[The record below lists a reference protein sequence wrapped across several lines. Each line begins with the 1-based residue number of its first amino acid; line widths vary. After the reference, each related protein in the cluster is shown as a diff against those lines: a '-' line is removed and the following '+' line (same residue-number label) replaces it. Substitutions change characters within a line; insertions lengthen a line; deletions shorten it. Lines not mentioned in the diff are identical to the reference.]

1 MNSQPMF
8 ITRHPRHRTGVHT
21 CAVKTGSGTP
31 GPPYHSHTRYSISR
45 RAGRRAALKPRPVA
59 LIHTVAWSLTNQK
72 KTTVARLLYQ
82 AQMLSN
88 CELMQGIDAVVTR
101 HNCVVLS
108 SLTAIR
114 RRAPDA

>member
-1 MNSQPMF
+1 MATSSNTLIATRSGEVLFIEKGSVLMNSQPMF

-21 CAVKTGSGTP
+21 CAVTTGSGTP

-88 CELMQGIDAVVTR
+88 
-101 HNCVVLS
+101 
-108 SLTAIR
+108 
-114 RRAPDA
+114 